1 MSDSSPSLYIHTL
14 FILQWLTIQGRGD
27 TQHTMS
33 GVVVRDDEGDL
44 FGGAGVSNI
53 KSRLTTW
60 TMA

>member
-1 MSDSSPSLYIHTL
+1 
-14 FILQWLTIQGRGD
+14 
-27 TQHTMS
+27 MS